1 MMGKPNTLEEQE
13 EQKKREAESFFAQK
27 DSGTNREQSEVT
39 PPTPPKKPGFWDWLA
54 GVFGYE
60 TQTTKNWKQYTEKL
74 ASYQE
79 TVRRQEEERAAER
92 AAKEREESED
102 LEDFLKD
109 EPSAEKQKDGPDLSD
124 VDIKKGI
131 IVEKDGEVI
140 HATIRE
146 AEQSGPD
153 LSDVDI
159 KKGIIVEK
167 DGEVIHA
174 TIKEAK
180 QSGPDL
186 SDVDLTKSV
195 IGEEDGE
202 VIHATIKEA
211 KQSGPD
217 LWSDVD
223 ITKSVH
229 LGKDGEEAIHATAKT
244 TGDQLR
250 DLDQSFS
257 RMAQALNPEA
267 KPVAVGTDS
276 SIPGDLALYCTVV
289 AAQSLPGNVSL
300 SLRGIFN
307 GVNLQHL
314 AHAKTIWEETP
325 QNQRADLLVR
335 GLARLSQMPAEP
347 LGMGKDVIMSGLVI
361 KNVLQNMDGGLKF
374 AVEQK
379 LPIEGKEMVKGAQT
393 LGEIGHRGLMS
404 YTYLQNPRESAQLT
418 PQQRG
423 NMIMY
428 ALEYEAASQV
438 LDNHTPVWTG
448 GLPTSTTLQ
457 PVLGRE
463 GGLQSLRNSVLQAE
477 RAAGQNSLFAMDVK
491 TLAETMT
498 SRDNVKRHVP
508 QMQPKAPAQQSHGP
522 QQTRAQVTHQKTPN
536 VMGRV

>member
-13 EQKKREAESFFAQK
+13 EQKQREAESFFAQK

-102 LEDFLKD
+102 LEDFHKD

-124 VDIKKGI
+124 VDLTKSM
-131 IVEKDGEVI
+131 IVEK
-140 HATIRE
+140 
-146 AEQSGPD
+146 
-153 LSDVDI
+153 
-159 KKGIIVEK
+159 
-167 DGEVIHA
+167 
-174 TIKEAK
+174 
-180 QSGPDL
+180 
-186 SDVDLTKSV
+186 
-195 IGEEDGE
+195 DGE

-289 AAQSLPGNVSL
+289 AAQSFPSNVSL
-300 SLRGIFN
+300 SLRGLFN

-404 YTYLQNPRESAQLT
+404 YAYLQNPRESAQLT

-498 SRDNVKRHVP
+498 SRDNVKQHVP

>member
-1 MMGKPNTLEEQE
+1 MMGKPNNLEEQE

-92 AAKEREESED
+92 AAKEREELED
-102 LEDFLKD
+102 PEDFLKD

-153 LSDVDI
+153 LSDVDLTKSVI
-159 KKGIIVEK
+159 G
-167 DGEVIHA
+167 GE
-174 TIKEAK
+174 
-180 QSGPDL
+180 
-186 SDVDLTKSV
+186 DLTKSV
-195 IGEEDGE
+195 IGGE
-202 VIHATIKEA
+202 
-211 KQSGPD
+211 
-217 LWSDVD
+217 
-223 ITKSVH
+223 
-229 LGKDGEEAIHATAKT
+229 DGEEAIHATAKT

-257 RMAQALNPEA
+257 RMAQALNPGA
-267 KPVAVGTDS
+267 KPFVVGTDS

-289 AAQSLPGNVSL
+289 AAQSFPSNVSL
-300 SLRGIFN
+300 SLRGLFN

-404 YTYLQNPRESAQLT
+404 YAYLQNPRESAQLT

>member
-13 EQKKREAESFFAQK
+13 EQKKREVESFFAQK

-92 AAKEREESED
+92 AAKEREELED
-102 LEDFLKD
+102 LEDFRKD

-124 VDIKKGI
+124 VDITKSM
-131 IVEKDGEVI
+131 IVGE
-140 HATIRE
+140 
-146 AEQSGPD
+146 D
-153 LSDVDI
+153 D
-159 KKGIIVEK
+159 
-167 DGEVIHA
+167 EVIHA

-186 SDVDLTKSV
+186 SDVDITKSMIV
-195 IGEEDGE
+195 EEDGE

-289 AAQSLPGNVSL
+289 AAQSFPGNVSL
-300 SLRGIFN
+300 SLQGLFN

>member
-79 TVRRQEEERAAER
+79 TVRRQEEEPAAER

-124 VDIKKGI
+124 VDLTKSM
-131 IVEKDGEVI
+131 IVEK
-140 HATIRE
+140 
-146 AEQSGPD
+146 
-153 LSDVDI
+153 
-159 KKGIIVEK
+159 
-167 DGEVIHA
+167 
-174 TIKEAK
+174 
-180 QSGPDL
+180 
-186 SDVDLTKSV
+186 
-195 IGEEDGE
+195 DGE

-229 LGKDGEEAIHATAKT
+229 LGKDDEVVHATAKT

-267 KPVAVGTDS
+267 KPVVVGTDS

-289 AAQSLPGNVSL
+289 AAQSFPGNVSL
-300 SLRGIFN
+300 SLRGLFN

-314 AHAKTIWEETP
+314 AHAKEIWEETP

-498 SRDNVKRHVP
+498 SRDNVKQHVP

>member
-92 AAKEREESED
+92 AAKEREELED
-102 LEDFLKD
+102 LEDFRKD

-124 VDIKKGI
+124 VDLTKSM
-131 IVEKDGEVI
+131 IVEK
-140 HATIRE
+140 
-146 AEQSGPD
+146 
-153 LSDVDI
+153 
-159 KKGIIVEK
+159 
-167 DGEVIHA
+167 
-174 TIKEAK
+174 
-180 QSGPDL
+180 
-186 SDVDLTKSV
+186 
-195 IGEEDGE
+195 DGE

-276 SIPGDLALYCTVV
+276 SIPGDLALYCTVA
-289 AAQSLPGNVSL
+289 AAQSFPSTVAEDLH
-300 SLRGIFN
+300 GIFN
-307 GVNLQHL
+307 GENLQQL
-314 AHAKTIWEETP
+314 AQAKALWEETP

>member
-13 EQKKREAESFFAQK
+13 EQKKREVESFFAQK

-92 AAKEREESED
+92 AAKEREELED
-102 LEDFLKD
+102 LEDFHKD

-124 VDIKKGI
+124 VDLTKSM
-131 IVEKDGEVI
+131 IVEK
-140 HATIRE
+140 
-146 AEQSGPD
+146 
-153 LSDVDI
+153 
-159 KKGIIVEK
+159 
-167 DGEVIHA
+167 
-174 TIKEAK
+174 
-180 QSGPDL
+180 
-186 SDVDLTKSV
+186 
-195 IGEEDGE
+195 DGE

-289 AAQSLPGNVSL
+289 AAQSFPGNVSL
-300 SLRGIFN
+300 SLRGLFN

-314 AHAKTIWEETP
+314 AHAKEIWEETP

>member
-13 EQKKREAESFFAQK
+13 EQKKREVESFFAQK

-92 AAKEREESED
+92 AAKEREELED
-102 LEDFLKD
+102 LEDFRKD

-124 VDIKKGI
+124 VDLTKSM
-131 IVEKDGEVI
+131 IVEK
-140 HATIRE
+140 
-146 AEQSGPD
+146 
-153 LSDVDI
+153 
-159 KKGIIVEK
+159 
-167 DGEVIHA
+167 
-174 TIKEAK
+174 
-180 QSGPDL
+180 
-186 SDVDLTKSV
+186 
-195 IGEEDGE
+195 DGE

-289 AAQSLPGNVSL
+289 AAQSFPGNVSL
-300 SLRGIFN
+300 SLRGLFN

-314 AHAKTIWEETP
+314 AHAKEIWEETP

-404 YTYLQNPRESAQLT
+404 YTYLQNPRESAPLT
-418 PQQRG
+418 PQQRN
-423 NMIMY
+423 NMITY

>member
-92 AAKEREESED
+92 AAKEREELED
-102 LEDFLKD
+102 LEDFHKD

-124 VDIKKGI
+124 VDLTKSM
-131 IVEKDGEVI
+131 IVEK
-140 HATIRE
+140 
-146 AEQSGPD
+146 
-153 LSDVDI
+153 
-159 KKGIIVEK
+159 
-167 DGEVIHA
+167 
-174 TIKEAK
+174 
-180 QSGPDL
+180 
-186 SDVDLTKSV
+186 
-195 IGEEDGE
+195 DGE

-267 KPVAVGTDS
+267 KPVVVGTDS

-289 AAQSLPGNVSL
+289 AAQSFPGNVSL
-300 SLRGIFN
+300 SLRGLFN

>member
-1 MMGKPNTLEEQE
+1 MMGKPNILEEQE

-92 AAKEREESED
+92 AAKEREELED
-102 LEDFLKD
+102 LEDFRKD

-124 VDIKKGI
+124 VDLTKSM
-131 IVEKDGEVI
+131 IVEK
-140 HATIRE
+140 
-146 AEQSGPD
+146 
-153 LSDVDI
+153 
-159 KKGIIVEK
+159 
-167 DGEVIHA
+167 
-174 TIKEAK
+174 
-180 QSGPDL
+180 
-186 SDVDLTKSV
+186 
-195 IGEEDGE
+195 DGE

-314 AHAKTIWEETP
+314 AHAKEIWEETP

-498 SRDNVKRHVP
+498 SRDNVKQHVP

>member
-27 DSGTNREQSEVT
+27 DSGTNREKSEVT

-54 GVFGYE
+54 GAFGYE

-92 AAKEREESED
+92 AAKEREELED
-102 LEDFLKD
+102 LEDFPKD

-124 VDIKKGI
+124 VDITKSM
-131 IVEKDGEVI
+131 IVGKDGEVV
-140 HATIRE
+140 HAT
-146 AEQSGPD
+146 AKGPEQSGPD
-153 LSDVDI
+153 LSDV
-159 KKGIIVEK
+159 E
-167 DGEVIHA
+167 
-174 TIKEAK
+174 
-180 QSGPDL
+180 
-186 SDVDLTKSV
+186 DLTKSV

-202 VIHATIKEA
+202 V
-211 KQSGPD
+211 
-217 LWSDVD
+217 V
-223 ITKSVH
+223 
-229 LGKDGEEAIHATAKT
+229 HATAKT

-267 KPVAVGTDS
+267 KPFVVGTDS

-289 AAQSLPGNVSL
+289 AAQSFPGNVSL
-300 SLRGIFN
+300 SLHGLFN
-307 GVNLQHL
+307 GVNLQQL
-314 AHAKTIWEETP
+314 AHAKAIWEKTP

-404 YTYLQNPRESAQLT
+404 YAYLQNPRESAQLT

-477 RAAGQNSLFAMDVK
+477 RAAGQNSLFAMSVK

-498 SRDNVKRHVP
+498 SRDNVKQHVP